1 MGYLIEYESHEQEEV
16 LLSYLREKY
25 EDEFSFWIGLHDQT
39 SENAFVWEHSK
50 NQVNID
56 ISFFLH
62 VHPTTTINF
71 EDLLLGESHFRKAWQ
86 NWVSPFPQ
94 LFY

>member
-39 SENAFVWEHSK
+39 SENAFVWERSK
-50 NQVNID
+50 NQGNI
-56 ISFFLH
+56 FLSSYMETQPQH
-62 VHPTTTINF
+62 NHQF
-71 EDLLLGESHFRKAWQ
+71 EDLLLEESHFRKAWQ
-86 NWVSPFPQ
+86 N
-94 LFY
+94 